1 MLVAQKT
8 ITLAGFRYNRV
19 PSTTTP
25 RPIPIPGIDFPFHIP
40 PSGPLVEE
48 EEEYDQYDYKEYEH
62 HDNYD
67 RHDVEYD
74 DYSGKSSLL
83 INHSECALQDE
94 LQTIRCCTVND
105 RSSGKN
111 SQTLFVLSSGH
122 VLKTSK

>member
-1 MLVAQKT
+1 MSGLNQQFGRYLITNHYRNITLEIGCTKT
-8 ITLAGFRYNRV
+8 TTLAGFRYNRV

-48 EEEYDQYDYKEYEH
+48 EEDEYDQYDYKEYEH

-83 INHSECALQDE
+83 LNHSECKMNCKRVA
-94 LQTIRCCTVND
+94 V
-105 RSSGKN
+105 
-111 SQTLFVLSSGH
+111 LFAAY
-122 VLKTSK
+122 